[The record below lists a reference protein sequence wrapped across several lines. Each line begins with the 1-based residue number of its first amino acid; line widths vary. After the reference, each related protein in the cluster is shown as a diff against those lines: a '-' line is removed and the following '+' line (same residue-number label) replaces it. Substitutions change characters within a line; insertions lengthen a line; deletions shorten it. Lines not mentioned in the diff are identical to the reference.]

1 MESDRTAGPA
11 ECEGNQL
18 SSAECLSS
26 AGYTPDNMPVAQA
39 EEHRSK
45 AGQGRQFH
53 CPQSILSDALLWYRS
68 QLGATPGGGSNF
80 VAVRSGRTQAPQS
93 SQPSSEHHKPAVP
106 RAALGTATIFRLLAE
121 ALPTSFV
128 RESCR
133 GSTGGRLQ
141 LKYF

>member
-53 CPQSILSDALLWYRS
+53 CPQSILSDALLWYGS

-80 VAVRSGRTQAPQS
+80 VAVAVRQHRSRASAQAGFIRPLCPGQHWGLRPAFAS
-93 SQPSSEHHKPAVP
+93 SSYGWQA
-106 RAALGTATIFRLLAE
+106 IYRLL
-121 ALPTSFV
+121 
-128 RESCR
+128 
-133 GSTGGRLQ
+133 
-141 LKYF
+141 

>member
-53 CPQSILSDALLWYRS
+53 CPQSILSDALLWYGR
-68 QLGATPGGGSNF
+68 QLGATPGGSSSF
-80 VAVRSGRTQAPQS
+80 VAVRKHRSRASAQAGFIRYG
-93 SQPSSEHHKPAVP
+93 K
-106 RAALGTATIFRLLAE
+106 LGITYVIRSRQL
-121 ALPTSFV
+121 
-128 RESCR
+128 CR
-133 GSTGGRLQ
+133 DRR
-141 LKYF
+141 